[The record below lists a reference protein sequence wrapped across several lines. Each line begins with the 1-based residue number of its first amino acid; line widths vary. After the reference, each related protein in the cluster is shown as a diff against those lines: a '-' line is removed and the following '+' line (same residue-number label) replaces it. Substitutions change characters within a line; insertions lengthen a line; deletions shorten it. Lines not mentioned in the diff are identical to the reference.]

1 MMVDLLTRDTT
12 MKVAQA
18 SEGMPLERNCV
29 YVIPPQAYLSVRDG
43 VLRLTQPQGAA
54 RRASALRF
62 LREFA
67 GGRLW

>member
-29 YVIPPQAYLSVRDG
+29 YVIPPQAYLS
-43 VLRLTQPQGAA
+43 A
-54 RRASALRF
+54 RACPSISS
-62 LREFA
+62 
-67 GGRLW
+67 